1 MASRIGIGLLVWNGE
16 KTIRTTINSLL
27 KQTLQTFDLIIFD
40 NRSTDQT
47 LKIAKEIKKINK
59 TKIKIKIIKDYK
71 RRNLVNSQKFLIKN
85 YLRKYKYI
93 CVISDDD
100 FYHPKFL
107 ETIHKKITND
117 KLSMVYC
124 GHNYFNSKNNFYK
137 AKNYPIYDQ
146 SSSYFYNLSKFVL
159 HRNMVPAFFGIFL
172 SKEYI
177 NSLKYFY
184 YYDKTES
191 NYDTLFLAH
200 FLLNNKVGYIKKN
213 LFSYRDKDRYKIQKT
228 RNHKVYLLAELKTCL
243 FILFYQF
250 NLSKYLTKITFENN
264 NINFFE
270 KNKILI
276 LVVITY
282 FQKSFSFI
290 LRRLYG
296 LFKISE

>member
-1 MASRIGIGLLVWNGE
+1 MDSRIGIGLLVWNGE

-27 KQTLQTFDLIIFD
+27 KQTFQTFDLIIFD
-40 NRSTDQT
+40 NRSTDNT
-47 LKIAKEIKKINK
+47 LKIANEIKKVNN

-107 ETIHKKITND
+107 ETIYKKITID

-146 SSSYFYNLSKFVL
+146 SSSYFYNLSKFIL

-172 SKEYI
+172 SKRYI

-200 FLLNNKVGYIKKN
+200 FLLNNKIGYVKKI

-250 NLSKYLTKITFENN
+250 NLSKNLAKITFENN
-264 NINFFE
+264 NINFF
-270 KNKILI
+270 NKSIIFVLI
-276 LVVITY
+276 LITY
-282 FQKSFSFI
+282 FQKSISFI
-290 LRRLYG
+290 FRRLYG
-296 LFKISE
+296 LFKF